1 MKANKAIMMKVL
13 GVILITA
20 AASALQE
27 WNWQAWQ
34 TPQAQ
39 PEQDELYRLL
49 KEQRS
54 CPGTKV
60 EGEAVG
66 ELTRSELHT
75 AIAAVARGTLQQR
88 LQLNGRQR
96 SYVYTLEQLGLRAD
110 TAAAEEA
117 IWRLGRSGSLAER
130 MQAVQDGCDIPLT
143 YFIDDAVLRDCVQ
156 EISRQE
162 GVWMDAAAARQ
173 QIDGQLKNQKGGQLK
188 LPQRTVTTA
197 AQLMDPEIFKDVL
210 GAYQTTYDL
219 RQSGRSRN
227 LSLAAE
233 KINGIILQP
242 GEAFSFNAAVGPV
255 TAEEGYQE
263 GSVLVNGQYV
273 PGVGGGI
280 CQIST
285 TLYAA
290 VLKSELTVTERHNHG
305 FPASYIP
312 MGLDAA
318 VAAEAGLDFCFFNNT
333 EFPICLWA
341 YADDGFAEVRIYG
354 TEVRKPERQLSF
366 YTEMAVR
373 EEKPEPVIQLDA
385 SKPIGYRCVLQEGRQ
400 GGRVDTYRQITEN
413 GTEKVERISV
423 SYYKS
428 SADWICVGTGER

>member
-1 MKANKAIMMKVL
+1 M
-13 GVILITA
+13 
-20 AASALQE
+20 
-27 WNWQAWQ
+27 
-34 TPQAQ
+34 
-39 PEQDELYRLL
+39 
-49 KEQRS
+49 
-54 CPGTKV
+54 
-60 EGEAVG
+60 
-66 ELTRSELHT
+66 
-75 AIAAVARGTLQQR
+75 
-88 LQLNGRQR
+88 
-96 SYVYTLEQLGLRAD
+96 
-110 TAAAEEA
+110 
-117 IWRLGRSGSLAER
+117 
-130 MQAVQDGCDIPLT
+130 
-143 YFIDDAVLRDCVQ
+143 
-156 EISRQE
+156 
-162 GVWMDAAAARQ
+162 
-173 QIDGQLKNQKGGQLK
+173 
-188 LPQRTVTTA
+188 
-197 AQLMDPEIFKDVL
+197 
-210 GAYQTTYDL
+210 
-219 RQSGRSRN
+219 
-227 LSLAAE
+227 
-233 KINGIILQP
+233 
-242 GEAFSFNAAVGPV
+242 
-255 TAEEGYQE
+255 
-263 GSVLVNGQYV
+263 VNGQYV
-273 PGVGGGI
+273 TGVGGGI
-280 CQIST
+280 CQIIT